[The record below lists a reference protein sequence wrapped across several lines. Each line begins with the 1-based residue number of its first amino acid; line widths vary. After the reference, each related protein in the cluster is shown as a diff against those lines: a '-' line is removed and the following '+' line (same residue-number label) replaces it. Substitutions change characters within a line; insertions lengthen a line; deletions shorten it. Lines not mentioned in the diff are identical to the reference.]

1 MKRLVI
7 IILLIMSGIELKAQ
21 TTLLQTYQ
29 YIIQSYK
36 GQKDSVYFSADSMK
50 FVTTKSYYTFNKPII
65 TPSITV
71 GGGSIEASK
80 FYEKEISTDGENNIP
95 VPFPL
100 TATIKVNYN
109 GNLIG
114 QGRWTGV
121 GTTTLNLQLDTRKND
136 KVIITN

>member
-1 MKRLVI
+1 MKRLI
-7 IILLIMSGIELKAQ
+7 IILFIFISFEAFSQTFQMPYLILRMYNKGALDSTFFSG
-21 TTLLQTYQ
+21 
-29 YIIQSYK
+29 
-36 GQKDSVYFSADSMK
+36 DSVK
-50 FVTTKSYYTFNKPII
+50 HVTNKSYYTFNKPIRAPDLI
-65 TPSITV
+65 V
-71 GGGSIEASK
+71 NGSSVIPLY
-80 FYEKEISTDGENNIP
+80 FEKEITTDGENNIP

>member
-1 MKRLVI
+1 MSFEAFSQTFQMPYL
-7 IILLIMSGIELKAQ
+7 ILRMYNKGALDSTFFSG
-21 TTLLQTYQ
+21 
-29 YIIQSYK
+29 
-36 GQKDSVYFSADSMK
+36 DSVK
-50 FVTTKSYYTFNKPII
+50 HVTNKSYYTFNKPIRAPDLI
-65 TPSITV
+65 V
-71 GGGSIEASK
+71 NGSSVIPLY
-80 FYEKEISTDGENNIP
+80 FEKEITTDGENNIP